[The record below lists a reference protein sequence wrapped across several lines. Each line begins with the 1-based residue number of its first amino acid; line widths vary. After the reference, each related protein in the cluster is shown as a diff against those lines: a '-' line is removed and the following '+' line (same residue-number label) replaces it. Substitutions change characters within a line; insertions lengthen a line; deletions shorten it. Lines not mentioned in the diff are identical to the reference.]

1 MDHITTPAHVDID
14 SLSLDEAR
22 KLLRAM
28 TIREVR
34 YTSILR
40 RTGELM
46 KALQPSAP
54 AATHASDEFQRADV
68 LHGFERGELLE

>member
-1 MDHITTPAHVDID
+1 MDRITTPAHVDIE

-40 RTGELM
+40 RTSELM
-46 KALQPSAP
+46 KTLQPSAP
-54 AATHASDEFQRADV
+54 A
-68 LHGFERGELLE
+68 